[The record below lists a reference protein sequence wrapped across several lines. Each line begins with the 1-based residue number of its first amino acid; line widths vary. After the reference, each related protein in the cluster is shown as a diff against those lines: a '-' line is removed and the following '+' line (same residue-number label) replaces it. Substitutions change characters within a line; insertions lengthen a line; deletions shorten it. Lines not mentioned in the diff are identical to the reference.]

1 MLEAVIG
8 HGFEHETPA
17 VLVDKFG
24 YCAGDRRVGR
34 IAFALVD
41 LRVDGM
47 PPPRPELNREA
58 TAKAFQRALPKI
70 GLKLEPAMGAGTF
83 LVIDHIERPTEN

>member
-1 MLEAVIG
+1 
-8 HGFEHETPA
+8 
-17 VLVDKFG
+17 
-24 YCAGDRRVGR
+24 
-34 IAFALVD
+34 
-41 LRVDGM
+41 M